1 MEFGFRGVALN
12 WKSKDLLTLEELS
25 ASEINLIL
33 DTASSLKEVSTRSVK
48 KVPALRGRTIVLF
61 FQEPSTRTRV
71 SFELAAKRMSAD
83 ILNVQT
89 ASSSLVKGETLI
101 DTVKTLEAMTID
113 ALVVRHS
120 SSGVPQMLSNVLK
133 ASVINAGDGSHEH
146 PTQGLLDLYTMREH
160 KGKIEGLTVT
170 IVGDIAHS
178 RVARSNIHGL
188 VKLGAKVRVCGPP
201 TLIPVGIEKM
211 GVEVFHDLDKGL
223 EGADVVNVL
232 RLQLERQKKKLFPT
246 IREYSMLYSVT
257 QERLKRA
264 KKDVIVMHPGPMNR
278 GVEISSGVADGP
290 ASVIDEQVTNGVAV
304 RMAVLY
310 LLQGEKEAKE

>member
-1 MEFGFRGVALN
+1 MSWRT
-12 WKSKDLLTLEELS
+12 KDLLTLEELT
-25 ASEINLIL
+25 AAEINLIL
-33 DTASSLKEVSTRSVK
+33 DTASSFKEVSTRSVK
-48 KVPALRGRTIVLF
+48 KVPALRGRTVVLF

-89 ASSSLVKGETLI
+89 SSSSLVKGETLI
-101 DTVKTLEAMTID
+101 DTVKTLESMTID

-120 SSGVPQMLSNVLK
+120 SSGVPQMLASVLK

-146 PTQGLLDLYTMREH
+146 PTQGLLDLFTIREH

-170 IVGDIAHS
+170 IVGDVSHS

-188 VKLGAKVRVCGPP
+188 TKLGAKVRVCAPP
-201 TLIPVGIEKM
+201 TLIPAGIEKM
-211 GVEVFHDLDKGL
+211 GVTVFHDLDKALDGT
-223 EGADVVNVL
+223 DVVYVL
-232 RLQLERQKKKLFPT
+232 RLQLERQKNNLFPT
-246 IREYSMLYSVT
+246 IREYSMLYGLT
-257 QERLKRA
+257 NDRLKLA
-264 KKDVIVMHPGPMNR
+264 KKDAIVMHPGPMNR

-290 ASVIDEQVTNGVAV
+290 ASVIDEQVTNGVAA

-310 LLQGEKEAKE
+310 LLQGEKE

>member
-1 MEFGFRGVALN
+1 LN

-25 ASEINLIL
+25 SAEIQMIL

-48 KVPALRGRTIVLF
+48 KVPALRGRTVVLF

-113 ALVVRHS
+113 AIVVRHS
-120 SSGVPQMLSNVLK
+120 CSGVPQMLSNVLK

-146 PTQGLLDLYTMREH
+146 PTQGLLDLFTIREH

-170 IVGDIAHS
+170 IVGDVAHS

-188 VKLGAKVRVCGPP
+188 TKLGAKVRVCAPP
-201 TLIPVGIEKM
+201 TLIPMGIEKM
-211 GVEVFHDLDKGL
+211 GVEVFHDLDKALDGT
-223 EGADVVNVL
+223 DVVYVL
-232 RLQLERQKKKLFPT
+232 RLQLERQKKNLFPT
-246 IREYSMLYSVT
+246 IREYSMLYGMT
-257 QERLKRA
+257 NERLKRA
-264 KKDVIVMHPGPMNR
+264 KKGAIVMHPGPMNR
-278 GVEISSGVADGP
+278 GVEISSGVADGS

-310 LLQGEKEAKE
+310 LLQGEKNETN